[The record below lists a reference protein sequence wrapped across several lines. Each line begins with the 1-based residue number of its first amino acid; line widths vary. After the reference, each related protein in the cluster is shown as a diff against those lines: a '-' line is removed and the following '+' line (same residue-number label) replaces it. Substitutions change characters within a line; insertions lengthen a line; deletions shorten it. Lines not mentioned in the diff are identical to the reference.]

1 MDMAYNINYDASG
14 KLLVAGIECACPGP
28 HTLPRQDIYVGSGLI
43 PNIPGYIRAR
53 GLGTRCVLVAD
64 NNTYEVAGR
73 RVSETLRGA
82 GFDVIE
88 CVIVREGHMEPDE
101 RAVGEVLL
109 SIQPETEFLVAV
121 GSGSITDTT
130 RVNAAR
136 TGLPFV
142 SVGTAPSMDGY
153 TSVVAPLTF
162 KGLKIHRN
170 GPCPEIIVCDTEILR
185 TAPLDMVRAG
195 VGDVLGKFIAKCDWM
210 IGNIINDE
218 PYCFVCGEIVTDAIN
233 KLLQNIDEILAR
245 TEKGMRVLIEALLLA
260 GVTIMIVGH
269 TRAVASVEH
278 NIAHYWEM
286 QQMLR
291 GKPAPSHGASVGVA
305 TLLVWPVFERF
316 AHEDISH
323 LDIDAIKASRLSHE
337 ERASWMIRAYG
348 EANGRAIMD
357 ENPGDFLSW
366 DEQLRR
372 IRRAQQRIADIRRAI
387 ALLPPYE
394 EIRSA
399 MTRLGAPLTPAE
411 CGIDAELL
419 NLSMRCAK
427 DYRTR
432 YTLFKLIDECGLT
445 DKYLSE
451 YPLK

>member
-1 MDMAYNINYDASG
+1 MAYSLKYDENG
-14 KLLVAGIECACPGP
+14 KMLISGIECSCGCT
-28 HTLPRQDIYVGSGLI
+28 HTLPSQDIYVGANLVER
-43 PNIPGYIRAR
+43 IPGYIRAR
-53 GLGTRCVLVAD
+53 GLGTHCVLVAD

-73 RVSETLRGA
+73 RVSQTLTAA

-88 CVIVREGHMEPDE
+88 CVIVREGTMDPDE

-121 GSGSITDTT
+121 GSGSVTDTT

-185 TAPLDMVRAG
+185 TAPLNMVCAG
-195 VGDVLGKFIAKCDWM
+195 VGDVLGKYIAKCDWM

-218 PYCFVCGEIVTDAIN
+218 PYCNVCGEIVTDAIG
-233 KLLQNIDEILAR
+233 KLLSNIPEIRAR
-245 TEKGMRVLIEALLLA
+245 SEKGIRILIEALLLS

-278 NIAHYWEM
+278 NVAHYWEM

-291 GKPAPSHGASVGVA
+291 GNKAPSHGASVGVA
-305 TLLVWPVFERF
+305 TLMVWPMFERF
-316 AHEDISH
+316 AHEDISK
-323 LDIDAIKASRLSHE
+323 LDLDYIRAHRISHKERE
-337 ERASWMIRAYG
+337 EWMIRTYG
-348 EANGRAIMD
+348 EANGRVIMK
-357 ENPGDFLSW
+357 ENPGDFLTW
-366 DEQLRR
+366 EEQERR
-372 IRRAQQRIADIRRAI
+372 IRRAQERIDDIRAAI
-387 ALLPPYE
+387 ALMPNYDD
-394 EIRSA
+394 IRAA
-399 MTRLGAPLTPAE
+399 MAELGAPLTPAE
-411 CGIDAELL
+411 CGVSDDLV
-419 NLSMRCAK
+419 NMSMYCAK

-432 YTLFKLIDECGLT
+432 YTLFKLLDECGLL
-445 DKYLSE
+445 DEYLKD
-451 YPLK
+451 YPKPFK